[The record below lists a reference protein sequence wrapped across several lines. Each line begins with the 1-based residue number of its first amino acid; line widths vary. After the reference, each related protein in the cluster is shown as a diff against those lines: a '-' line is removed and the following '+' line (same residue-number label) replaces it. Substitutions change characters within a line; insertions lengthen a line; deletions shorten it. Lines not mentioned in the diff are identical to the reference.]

1 MALIS
6 QMTICNKLYTYFA
19 INAGHLKTK
28 LSFFFQKARSAGGG
42 IPETDIKFPPQ

>member
-28 LSFFFQKARSAGGG
+28 VSFFQKARSSGGG
-42 IPETDIKFPPQ
+42 SPEADIKFPQ